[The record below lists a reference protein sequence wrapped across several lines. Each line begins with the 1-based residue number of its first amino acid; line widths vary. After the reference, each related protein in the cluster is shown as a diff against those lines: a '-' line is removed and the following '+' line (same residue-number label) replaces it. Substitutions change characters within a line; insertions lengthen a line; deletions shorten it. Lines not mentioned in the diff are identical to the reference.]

1 MAINPVN
8 ILNMAYGVPDT
19 QAKPGES
26 LADGL
31 KFREILSA
39 SVAKTFKEDDKKKLK
54 STDLAEIIR
63 LEMLHDSLSLSDV
76 PLEPV
81 QERINSKVSLFLQCL
96 AGSDQKTGTSS
107 EQLTMEPNGPDLP
120 AADPGQNSIEGIIQ
134 KASKR
139 YGVEEGLIKAVI
151 KAESNFNP
159 QAVSP
164 AGAAGLMQLMPGTA
178 KDLGVTDSFDPEQ
191 NIMAGTRFL
200 KDMLNRY
207 GGDLNAAL
215 SAYNWGPGN
224 VDKKGATLP
233 RETRQYLAKVK
244 GYYAEFAA

>member
-8 ILNMAYGVPDT
+8 VYNMAYDVPDT
-19 QAKPGES
+19 QVKPGES
-26 LADGL
+26 FADGL

-39 SVAKTFKEDDKKKLK
+39 SVAKTNSDDDKKKLK
-54 STDLAEIIR
+54 ATDIAEIIH

-81 QERINSKVSLFLQCL
+81 RERINSKVSLFLQCL
-96 AGSDQKTGTSS
+96 AGTEQKIGTSS
-107 EQLTMEPNGPDLP
+107 EQLPMEPNGSVIP
-120 AADPGQNSIEGIIQ
+120 AADAGQNPIEGIIQ

-164 AGAAGLMQLMPGTA
+164 AGAEGLMQLMPGTA
-178 KDLGVTDSFDPEQ
+178 KDLGVKDSFDPEQ

-215 SAYNWGPGN
+215 AAYNWGPGN
-224 VDKKGATLP
+224 VDKRGAALP
-233 RETRQYLAKVK
+233 RETRQYLTKVK
-244 GYYAEFAA
+244 GYYAEYAA

>member
-1 MAINPVN
+1 MAIDPVSVY
-8 ILNMAYGVPDT
+8 NMAYDVPD
-19 QAKPGES
+19 ARVKPGDN
-26 LADGL
+26 LHDGL

-39 SVAKTFKEDDKKKLK
+39 SVARTNSGVEKKKLK
-54 STDLAEIIR
+54 AVDVAEIIH
-63 LEMLHDSLSLSDV
+63 LEMLQDSLSLNNV

-81 QERINSKVSLFLQCL
+81 QERITGKVNLFLQCL
-96 AGSDQKTGTSS
+96 AGSDEKSGTSS
-107 EQLTMEPNGPDLP
+107 ESLPLEANDSGLPVPDT
-120 AADPGQNSIEGIIQ
+120 DQTTIEGIIQ

-164 AGAAGLMQLMPGTA
+164 VGAAGLMQLMPGTA
-178 KDLGVTDSFDPEQ
+178 KDLGVKDSFDPEQ

-200 KDMLNRY
+200 KDMLDRY
-207 GGDLNAAL
+207 DGDLNTAL
-215 SAYNWGPGN
+215 AAYNWGPGN
-224 VDKKGATLP
+224 IDKRGAALP

-244 GYYAEFAA
+244 GYYAEYAA